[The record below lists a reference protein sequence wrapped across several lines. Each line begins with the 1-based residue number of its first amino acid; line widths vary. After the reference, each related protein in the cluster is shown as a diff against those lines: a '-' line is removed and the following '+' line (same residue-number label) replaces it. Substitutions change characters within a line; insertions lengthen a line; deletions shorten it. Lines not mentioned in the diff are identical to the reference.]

1 MANVEL
7 TAAQVRELH
16 ALDQPIIDLEQILI
30 KAERAGLD
38 VAELKDRLA
47 ATKAQRAG
55 LLQQFSP
62 GLGAREKR

>member
-16 ALDQPIIDLEQILI
+16 ALDQPIIDLEGVLLR
-30 KAERAGLD
+30 AERAGLD
-38 VAELKDRLA
+38 VSEIKDRLA
-47 ATKAQRAG
+47 DVKARRLG